1 MSNSMNSK
9 LAARREALVAACA
22 QQRVDAE
29 YEVRALLAPVGS
41 SGGITS
47 LLRGRNLKVPLT
59 IAGVVLGMIAARPG
73 RAMPIITAG
82 FSLWKLASN
91 ALRLLR
97 RPASGQA

>member
-1 MSNSMNSK
+1 MSNDL
-9 LAARREALVAACA
+9 LARRREALVAACA

-29 YEVRALLAPVGS
+29 YEIRALMAPVS
-41 SGGITS
+41 SGGGITS

-97 RPASGQA
+97 RPAQEQA